1 MEFLVVIL
9 MFALPVAM
17 AIRDSRKRAQSG
29 TPQVKSEP
37 IDREAKFEYEIH
49 QQEELGTPLEYL
61 FEQEKTQA
69 KPPVEA
75 PKAIR
80 RTAPKAKKEDAEK
93 EQFSDRLTE
102 AQKLVIYSE
111 IMKPKFDK

>member
-37 IDREAKFEYEIH
+37 IDREAKFEYEI
-49 QQEELGTPLEYL
+49 QQEQDFSTPLEHL
-61 FEQEKTQA
+61 FEQERTEV

-80 RTAPKAKKEDAEK
+80 KAAPKAKKEDVEK